1 MYCIVLYCIVLL
13 YWSLG
18 LPRVSIASIDED
30 ILTTL
35 AIYMTLRGQVDLLI
49 SILRSD
55 HRTMD
60 RNKTTTTTA
69 ITHSSSMNKET
80 ASGHPSTHP
89 WDKLW
94 LQVAQH
100 MCARNGETEKRFT
113 HHDRDLLSLLMRLSV
128 EEDHYED
135 PSQIDP
141 SQIERAS
148 SQNERASTQID
159 PLSSQILPRNTTT
172 LISRSGLLAM
182 VHLTIQTM
190 IKRGE
195 TQRAEQLAKAWKI

>member
-1 MYCIVLYCIVLL
+1 
-13 YWSLG
+13 
-18 LPRVSIASIDED
+18 
-30 ILTTL
+30 
-35 AIYMTLRGQVDLLI
+35 MTLRGQVDILI

-69 ITHSSSMNKET
+69 TTATTHSSSMNKET

-94 LQVAQH
+94 LQVAHH
-100 MCARNGETEKRFT
+100 MCERTEENEKRCT
-113 HHDRDLLSLLMRLSV
+113 HHDRDLLSLLMRLSE

-135 PSQIDP
+135 SQIDP

-148 SQNERASTQID
+148 SQNGRASTQID

>member
-1 MYCIVLYCIVLL
+1 MYFPYCVVWCL
-13 YWSLG
+13 SLG
-18 LPRVSIASIDED
+18 LPRVSVASIDQD

-35 AIYMTLRGQVDLLI
+35 AIHMTLRGQVDLLI
-49 SILRSD
+49 SILRSE

-60 RNKTTTTTA
+60 SNKTTTTTTTTT
-69 ITHSSSMNKET
+69 THSSSMNKET
-80 ASGHPSTHP
+80 TSTHP

-100 MCARNGETEKRFT
+100 MCARNGETEKRCT

-128 EEDHYED
+128 EEDHTED
-135 PSQIDP
+135 GFPFNVS

-148 SQNERASTQID
+148 QID
-159 PLSSQILPRNTTT
+159 PLSQIEPSQISLRTTAT

-195 TQRAEQLAKAWKI
+195 TQRAEQLAKAWKV